1 MTDSLRPRSINW
13 SMVGVL
19 VTVAVYVVTSVIA
32 FVVVREQGN
41 YNTDSIGKLNSVVGE
56 QGVAI
61 QRMREDRSIETKI
74 YDLTLEVRLLRQQV
88 EMSNK
93 EKKRQ

>member
-1 MTDSLRPRSINW
+1 MSESQHRSVDW
-13 SMVGVL
+13 GMVGVMATIGL
-19 VTVAVYVVTSVIA
+19 AIIAGVAA
-32 FVVVREQGN
+32 FIVVREQGN
-41 YNTDSIGKLNSVVGE
+41 NNTASIARLNASVGE
-56 QGVAI
+56 QGVVI

-93 EKKRQ
+93 EKKR